1 MSDNFKAVSTDV
13 HEFSDFIENDC
24 YYVDKTNFI
33 KDIMKDGSKT
43 MLFTRPRR
51 FGKSITL
58 SMLKSFLE
66 INYEDPSDKS
76 KQIELFKDTE
86 IFKDKEFCDKYMGQY
101 PVIRLCLKDAFSQKS
116 SEIASNKIFDEL
128 GSVAEKFKFLKDSDK
143 LDDDLKKNLQELIDL
158 RDQKVSSDQKWVRGT
173 SFLSDLMSIL
183 NAVTSKEVVVLIDE
197 YDVPLSKASHTDF
210 YQDIKD
216 IIYNLFSSGLKN
228 NSVLKKGIITG
239 CLRVAKESIFT
250 GLNNFYSCGLDNY
263 DYSKLFGFTTSEV
276 KTMLSY
282 YGLDDRYDEYQK
294 WYDGYHIGDDDIFCP
309 WDVISRTKAILV
321 SPKQRPESYWGGTG
335 NIEQISHM
343 FAKDPDTYADDLQ
356 NLLDGKSVT
365 VTLSKDINYEILG
378 NSDDSNY
385 FWSFLYSSGYLTF
398 AKDSQNKKQT
408 EEEQNAYAPK
418 TVELVVPN
426 LSVRDELGDAIK
438 WCFTVKNPDYAKSLK
453 TMIAALKGNKAIL
466 LQRYLNTTL
475 SSYVSIY
482 DTQKGTDKESMYH
495 AFLNGRF
502 SSVFTKKTFEYASN
516 AELGDGRADFSFLLP
531 LEDSLDSPTIG
542 FIIEIKTAQN
552 ESEMRDLA
560 KKAVVQAKEKNYV
573 KGMFDTHIDDIDEV
587 RVFGIAF
594 YKKSCR
600 VELECIKSD
609 ALEG

>member
-263 DYSKLFGFTTSEV
+263 DYSKLFGFTTDEV

-282 YGLDDRYDEYQK
+282 YGLDDRYAEYK
-294 WYDGYHIGDDDIFCP
+294 EWYDGYHIGDDDIFCP

-321 SPKQRPESYWGGTG
+321 NPKQRPESYWGGTG
-335 NIEQISHM
+335 NIDQVSLM

-356 NLLDGKSVT
+356 NLLDGKSLT

-385 FWSFLYSSGYLTF
+385 FWSFLYSSGYLTL
-398 AKDSQNKKQT
+398 AKDPNAIDKVTYNEPSNT
-408 EEEQNAYAPK
+408 EK
-418 TVELVVPN
+418 TFSLVVPN
-426 LSVRDELGDAIK
+426 LSVRDELGNAIK
-438 WCFTVKNPDYAKSLK
+438 WCFTKANPKFKETLPELLF
-453 TMIAALKGNKAIL
+453 ALKQTDPICL
-466 LQRYLNTTL
+466 EEYLQDTL
-475 SSYVSIY
+475 ATYVSIY

-495 AFLNGRF
+495 AFLNGRL
-502 SSVFTKKTFEYASN
+502 SALLNKSENKYASN
-516 AELGDGRADFSFLLP
+516 TELGDGRADFSFLLK
-531 LEDSLDSPTIG
+531 LENKPAVLKTG
-542 FIIEIKTAQN
+542 FIIEIKAAKSDEQMIT
-552 ESEMRDLA
+552 LA
-560 KKAVVQAKEKNYV
+560 KDAIEQVKEKHYAQGLLRNYPRL
-573 KGMFDTHIDDIDEV
+573 KEI

-594 YKKSCR
+594 YKKDCR
-600 VELECIKSD
+600 VELECLNTSSLRK
-609 ALEG
+609 

>member
-263 DYSKLFGFTTSEV
+263 DYSKLFGFTTDEV

-282 YGLDDRYDEYQK
+282 YGLDDRYAEYK
-294 WYDGYHIGDDDIFCP
+294 EWYDGYHIGDDDIFCP

-321 SPKQRPESYWGGTG
+321 NPKQRPESYWGGTG
-335 NIEQISHM
+335 NIDQVSLM

-356 NLLDGKSVT
+356 NLLDGKSLT

-385 FWSFLYSSGYLTF
+385 FWSFLYSSGYLTL
-398 AKDSQNKKQT
+398 AKDPNAIDKVTYNEPSNT
-408 EEEQNAYAPK
+408 EK
-418 TVELVVPN
+418 TFSLIVPN
-426 LSVRDELGDAIK
+426 LSVRDELGNAIK
-438 WCFTVKNPDYAKSLK
+438 WCFTKANPKFKETLPELLF
-453 TMIAALKGNKAIL
+453 ALKQTDPICL
-466 LQRYLNTTL
+466 EEYLQDTL
-475 SSYVSIY
+475 ATYVSIY

-495 AFLNGRF
+495 AFLNGRL
-502 SSVFTKKTFEYASN
+502 SALLNKSENKYASN
-516 AELGDGRADFSFLLP
+516 TELGDGRADFSFLLK
-531 LEDSLDSPTIG
+531 LENKPAVLKTG
-542 FIIEIKTAQN
+542 FIIEIKAAKSDEQMIT
-552 ESEMRDLA
+552 LA
-560 KKAVVQAKEKNYV
+560 KDAIEQVKEKHYAQGLLRNYPRL
-573 KGMFDTHIDDIDEV
+573 KEI

-594 YKKSCR
+594 YKKDCR
-600 VELECIKSD
+600 VELECLNTSSLRK
-609 ALEG
+609 

>member
-398 AKDSQNKKQT
+398 AKDPNAIDKVTYNEPSNT
-408 EEEQNAYAPK
+408 EK
-418 TVELVVPN
+418 TFSLVVPN
-426 LSVRDELGDAIK
+426 LSVRDELGNAIK
-438 WCFTVKNPDYAKSLK
+438 WCFTKANPKFKETIPELLF
-453 TMIAALKGNKAIL
+453 ALKQTDPICL
-466 LQRYLNTTL
+466 EEYLQDTL
-475 SSYVSIY
+475 ATYVSIY

-495 AFLNGRF
+495 AFLNGRL
-502 SSVFTKKTFEYASN
+502 SALLNKSENKYASN
-516 AELGDGRADFSFLLP
+516 TELGDGRADFSFLLK
-531 LEDSLDSPTIG
+531 LENKPAVLKTG
-542 FIIEIKTAQN
+542 FIIEIKAAKSDEQMIT
-552 ESEMRDLA
+552 LA
-560 KKAVVQAKEKNYV
+560 KDAIEQVKEKHYAQGLLRNYPRL
-573 KGMFDTHIDDIDEV
+573 KEI

-594 YKKSCR
+594 YKKDCR
-600 VELECIKSD
+600 VELECLNTSSLRK
-609 ALEG
+609 